1 MKGKSTPVN
10 AEGYTRVS
18 TLAGALDDKSP
29 LIDWAS
35 ANAMVGM
42 VKDPSIASQIGSL
55 TSKYG
60 DPWYAPE
67 GKKALKPLIK
77 RAQEAGGSDRASG
90 LGTSVHE
97 FTEVIDEGR
106 WPEYAPAELV
116 PWLHAYR
123 ERMAEFECL
132 GMEVFVVNDELK
144 TAGSF
149 DRVWRMPDG
158 RVVVGDLKGLALD
171 TKIPTPDGWTTMS
184 DVEVGDMVFGSDGKP
199 CAVTA
204 KSGVKR
210 IGTYV
215 VTFDDGSE
223 VVCDKEHLWWTFNA
237 KDVEGVRGVE
247 EIRETLKYRAQC
259 QHRVPVAEPLDLPEL
274 DLPLPPYLLG
284 AWLGDG
290 HARGGCLTKDVELFD
305 VLESDGVELGVRQW
319 QTEGKEHCVTRT
331 VLGMTKVLREMGL
344 LFNKHVPREYLRAS
358 ILQRTRIL
366 QGLLDTDGT
375 WNTAR
380 NSVCFTSVDKRI
392 AEGVHELALSL
403 GQRSRLYSYEQT
415 GFGRTVLA
423 WRVEFKPYN
432 LVPFRHARKLAK
444 FEAAELNTVI
454 ARRRLIRSVEPGPD
468 VETACIA
475 VDSPNNTYLCTEKF
489 IPTHNTGRSDPGYP
503 LKVSLQVGVYAN
515 SVRYD
520 QVTGERSP
528 IHPDL
533 DLTTGLLVHAPI
545 LGGGK
550 PEVKVY
556 ELDLV
561 KGMELARLAVQVREA
576 RSWERSKDA
585 KLVAL

>member
-1 MKGKSTPVN
+1 MSVARDRWGRPYVSNDGGPLKFVKGKATPVN

-18 TLAGALDDKSP
+18 TLAGALDDKSS

-42 VKDPSIASQIGSL
+42 VKDPSVSAQIGSL

-106 WPEYAPAELV
+106 WPEFAPAELV

-123 ERMAEFECL
+123 ERMEGFECL
-132 GMEVFVVNDELK
+132 GMEMFVVNDELK

-158 RVVVGDLKGLALD
+158 RVVVGDLK
-171 TKIPTPDGWTTMS
+171 S
-184 DVEVGDMVFGSDGKP
+184 
-199 CAVTA
+199 
-204 KSGVKR
+204 
-210 IGTYV
+210 
-215 VTFDDGSE
+215 
-223 VVCDKEHLWWTFNA
+223 
-237 KDVEGVRGVE
+237 
-247 EIRETLKYRAQC
+247 
-259 QHRVPVAEPLDLPEL
+259 
-274 DLPLPPYLLG
+274 
-284 AWLGDG
+284 
-290 HARGGCLTKDVELFD
+290 
-305 VLESDGVELGVRQW
+305 
-319 QTEGKEHCVTRT
+319 
-331 VLGMTKVLREMGL
+331 
-344 LFNKHVPREYLRAS
+344 
-358 ILQRTRIL
+358 
-366 QGLLDTDGT
+366 
-375 WNTAR
+375 
-380 NSVCFTSVDKRI
+380 
-392 AEGVHELALSL
+392 
-403 GQRSRLYSYEQT
+403 
-415 GFGRTVLA
+415 
-423 WRVEFKPYN
+423 
-432 LVPFRHARKLAK
+432 
-444 FEAAELNTVI
+444 
-454 ARRRLIRSVEPGPD
+454 
-468 VETACIA
+468 
-475 VDSPNNTYLCTEKF
+475 
-489 IPTHNTGRSDPGYP
+489 GRSDNTYP
-503 LKVSLQVGVYAN
+503 LKVSLQVAVYAN

-520 QVTGERSP
+520 QATGERSP

-556 ELDLV
+556 PLNLV
-561 KGMELARLAVQVREA
+561 RGLELARLAVQVREA

>member
-1 MKGKSTPVN
+1 MSVARDRWGRPYVSNDGGPLKFVKGKATPVN

-18 TLAGALDDKSP
+18 TLAGALDDKSS

-42 VKDPSIASQIGSL
+42 VKDPSVSAQIGSL

-106 WPEYAPAELV
+106 WPEFAPAELV

-123 ERMAEFECL
+123 ERMEGFECL
-132 GMEVFVVNDELK
+132 GMEMFVVNDELK

-158 RVVVGDLKGLALD
+158 RVVVGDLK
-171 TKIPTPDGWTTMS
+171 S
-184 DVEVGDMVFGSDGKP
+184 
-199 CAVTA
+199 
-204 KSGVKR
+204 
-210 IGTYV
+210 
-215 VTFDDGSE
+215 
-223 VVCDKEHLWWTFNA
+223 
-237 KDVEGVRGVE
+237 
-247 EIRETLKYRAQC
+247 
-259 QHRVPVAEPLDLPEL
+259 
-274 DLPLPPYLLG
+274 
-284 AWLGDG
+284 
-290 HARGGCLTKDVELFD
+290 
-305 VLESDGVELGVRQW
+305 
-319 QTEGKEHCVTRT
+319 
-331 VLGMTKVLREMGL
+331 
-344 LFNKHVPREYLRAS
+344 
-358 ILQRTRIL
+358 
-366 QGLLDTDGT
+366 
-375 WNTAR
+375 
-380 NSVCFTSVDKRI
+380 
-392 AEGVHELALSL
+392 
-403 GQRSRLYSYEQT
+403 
-415 GFGRTVLA
+415 
-423 WRVEFKPYN
+423 
-432 LVPFRHARKLAK
+432 
-444 FEAAELNTVI
+444 
-454 ARRRLIRSVEPGPD
+454 
-468 VETACIA
+468 
-475 VDSPNNTYLCTEKF
+475 
-489 IPTHNTGRSDPGYP
+489 GRSDNTYP
-503 LKVSLQVGVYAN
+503 LKVSLQVAVYAN

-520 QVTGERSP
+520 QATGERSP

-556 ELDLV
+556 PLDLV
-561 KGMELARLAVQVREA
+561 RGLELARLAVQVREA